1 MRKRVRVTVRGR
13 VQNVGFRQFTA
24 RRATRLA
31 LSGWVRN
38 LPDERTVEFEAEGDD
53 SAVEALTAAIRRGPA
68 GARVESVRI
77 EVIPITGESTGFR
90 VSF

>member
-1 MRKRVRVTVRGR
+1 MSRRVHVTVRGR

-38 LPDERTVEFEAEGDD
+38 TPDEQVVELEAEGDD
-53 SAVEALTAAIRRGPA
+53 AAIEALTAALRRGPP
-68 GARVESVRI
+68 GARVETI
-77 EVIPITGESTGFR
+77 EVRSIPPMEDSSGFH
-90 VSF
+90 VTF